1 MTSEDERQALLLG
14 ALREVVEKVAA
25 HPDFVADELTA
36 GGVIVVRHPDV
47 GPLQRA
53 FVAGGPPDGR
63 HEQLDAWL
71 RGQLD
76 EAPAVGE
83 PVMLGTLS
91 TGTGLS
97 NLGQPQPVL
106 SVRFEDASGTF
117 FSGMIPYE
125 LRDGVAEL
133 GEIKVSEGFDQ
144 APRIWPARAPQPPPP
159 KRAGDGELPADA
171 AGPAEAIDAYH
182 RTGLSLRAL
191 DAAIGTLETCLR
203 RYAWDHHDERYA
215 ALVMTLS
222 RGLLARFRR
231 IGDPSDVGRAIE
243 GCRELTATD
252 PGDSAWEGRAY
263 TVLVL
268 ALTAEHHRAGQS
280 LPLDEAIEIGERR
293 LAARGDTLADPELT
307 LALAQAL
314 LDRHLFYGV
323 DADPARAKE
332 LIIDL
337 TRQSWNDVDWA
348 PQAFDCLREIHAR
361 TPGVDP
367 AVTFRAATVT
377 WTVAQRRGIEG
388 DDVYRYAAEYA
399 RQLLAD
405 YLREEN
411 SEYLREALELTEQAL
426 GLDTPGETPRLTQGA
441 PARVPIVEVWA
452 DGLAWARRRSD
463 PLVDR

>member
-1 MTSEDERQALLLG
+1 
-14 ALREVVEKVAA
+14 
-25 HPDFVADELTA
+25 
-36 GGVIVVRHPDV
+36 
-47 GPLQRA
+47 
-53 FVAGGPPDGR
+53 
-63 HEQLDAWL
+63 
-71 RGQLD
+71 
-76 EAPAVGE
+76 
-83 PVMLGTLS
+83 MLGTVS
-91 TGTGLS
+91 TGKGLF
-97 NLGQPQPVL
+97 NLGQPQPVP

-125 LRDGVAEL
+125 LRDGVAMGGNQGQRRVRSGPEY
-133 GEIKVSEGFDQ
+133 
-144 APRIWPARAPQPPPP
+144 RPARAPQPPPP

-171 AGPAEAIDAYH
+171 AGTAEAIDTYR

-222 RGLLARFRR
+222 RGLLAGFRR

-252 PGDSAWEGRAY
+252 PGDSAWRGRAY

-280 LPLDEAIEIGERR
+280 FPLDEAIEIGERR
-293 LAARGDTLADPELT
+293 LAALGDTLADPELT

-348 PQAFDCLREIHAR
+348 PQAFDCLRGIHAR
-361 TPGVDP
+361 TPWRRSRGDLPGGHRHVDGRTAP
-367 AVTFRAATVT
+367 RHRGRRRLPVRRRVRATAPGRLL
-377 WTVAQRRGIEG
+377 AGGQRRVPPGG
-388 DDVYRYAAEYA
+388 AG
-399 RQLLAD
+399 AD
-405 YLREEN
+405 R
-411 SEYLREALELTEQAL
+411 A
-426 GLDTPGETPRLTQGA
+426 GA
-441 PARVPIVEVWA
+441 
-452 DGLAWARRRSD
+452 
-463 PLVDR
+463 